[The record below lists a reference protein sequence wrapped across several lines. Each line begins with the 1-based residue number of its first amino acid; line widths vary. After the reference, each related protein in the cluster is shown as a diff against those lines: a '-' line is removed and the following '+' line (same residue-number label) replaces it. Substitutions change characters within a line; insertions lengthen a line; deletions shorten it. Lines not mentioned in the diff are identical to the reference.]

1 MPRKRTL
8 ATKSAKKPKA
18 PSLKSCAPKKVSW
31 GKRQINRAS
40 TRRRNFLNRRPH
52 RSFRLTR
59 RRDYKR
65 EFIIPGYISFTVQV
79 GRTLWQNRWLFIKF
93 LLVYIILSALLLGVI
108 SQGNYSQLADTLKS
122 LGKDIS
128 GGGAG
133 LGSQTLALF
142 SAVVSGSLSQS
153 LTQAQQIYAGLL
165 FLVSWL
171 TIVWL
176 LRQRLSGKK
185 VRLRDGIYSSGS
197 PLVSTFLILLVVLVQ
212 ILPIALGFLVYGA
225 ASASGLLSGGVEAM
239 LAWVGIAL
247 LAVLSL
253 YWLTSSL
260 IGMVVVTLPGMYPLA
275 ALKSSGDL
283 VLGRRLKIMLRLV
296 WLGLSLVILWLIIL
310 VPAIL
315 LSELV
320 KVAWLPIVPL
330 TVLLLSSFSIL
341 WGASYIYLLYRRLI
355 DEPAAST

>member
-1 MPRKRTL
+1 MPRKQKVV
-8 ATKSAKKPKA
+8 TKSVEA
-18 PSLKSCAPKKVSW
+18 SKSSNSKSSSNKVFW
-31 GKRQINRAS
+31 GKRQFNKIR

-52 RSFRLTR
+52 RSFMLTR

-65 EFIIPGYISFTVQV
+65 DFYMPGYISFTNQV
-79 GRTLWQNRWLFIKF
+79 YKTIWQNRWLFTKL

-108 SQGNYSQLADTLKS
+108 SQGDYSQLANNLKS
-122 LGKDIS
+122 IGKDIS

-142 SAVVSGSLSQS
+142 SAVVSGSLNKS
-153 LTQAQQIYAGLL
+153 LTQAQQIYSGLL
-165 FLVSWL
+165 FIISWL

-197 PLVSTFLILLVVLVQ
+197 PLVSTFLIFLIVMVQ
-212 ILPIALGFLVYGA
+212 LLPIAIGVLIYGA
-225 ASASGLLSGGVEAM
+225 ASASGVLSGGVEAM
-239 LAWVGIAL
+239 LAWIGIAL

-283 VLGRRLKIMLRLV
+283 VLGRRLRVMLRLI
-296 WLGLSLVILWLIIL
+296 WLVLSLVVLWLILL

-315 LSELV
+315 LSELINV
-320 KVAWLPIVPL
+320 SWLPMVPL
-330 TVLLLSSFSIL
+330 VVLLLSSFSVL
-341 WGASYIYLLYRRLI
+341 WGTTYIYLLYRRLI
-355 DEPAAST
+355 DEPAISA